1 MALSTSVNEDQL
13 RRWATAPSET
23 EETKCQNAVR
33 LITNAIKE
41 RFGSDVTVFLQGSYK
56 NRTNVRQDSDVDIVV
71 RHDDI
76 FFPDISDLSESDQAV
91 YNSKRVS
98 SNYTFQQFK
107 NDVQLVLEN
116 AFGKT
121 EIERRDKCIK
131 VKENTY
137 RVNADVVP
145 CYKYKKFRTP
155 SDVSVEGIQLFT
167 DKGIKVV
174 SFPEQ
179 HFDRGQNKNVQTSR
193 MYKSVVRI
201 LKNIENEFV
210 DQGTINEESM
220 SSFFLECLVWNVSNA
235 DFNATTYYQATRN
248 IIVRVYN
255 DMKGTPGKYTEV
267 NGIKPLF
274 TTGSTNRTPLQA
286 QQFMQSAYNFIGYK

>member
-1 MALSTSVNEDQL
+1 MALSTNVNEDQL
-13 RRWATAPSET
+13 RKWATAPSET

-41 RFGSDVTVFLQGSYK
+41 RFGLDVTVFLQGSYK
-56 NRTNVRQDSDVDIVV
+56 NRTNVRQDSDVDIVI

-76 FFPDISDLSESDQAV
+76 FFPDISGLSENDQAI
-91 YNSKRVS
+91 YNSLRTGS
-98 SNYTFQQFK
+98 DYTFKQFK

-116 AFGKT
+116 TFGKT
-121 EIERRDKCIK
+121 EIERKDKCIK

-155 SDVSVEGIQLFT
+155 YDVSVEGIQLFT
-167 DKGIKVV
+167 DKGFKVV

-179 HFDRGQNKNVQTSR
+179 HFDNGQNKNVQTSR
-193 MYKSVVRI
+193 TYKSVVRI
-201 LKNIENEFV
+201 LKNIENELV

-220 SSFFLECLVWNVSNA
+220 SSFFLECLVWNVPNA
-235 DFNATTYYQATRN
+235 DFNVTTYYQATRN
-248 IIVRVYN
+248 IIARVYN

-267 NGIKPLF
+267 NGIKLLF

-286 QQFMQSAYNFIGYK
+286 QQFMQSAYNFVGY